1 MVLKGLLEEYKSFV
15 VTTQCEKQQT
25 FREFKVD
32 LRSFEDTERAIAT
45 GNHSVMKTEYK
56 QESQPHVTCFQCG
69 KLGHIARF
77 CYSKD
82 KGKNERGHWCNP
94 RNTCHNSSHNDND
107 AKRTRRCGSVYLG
120 MVVLRVWYFEHAFN
134 IAAKE
139 VSSYLTREDKS
150 FTPLVCWTT
159 QLIQYVPIHNKN
171 SVISWQCLKICTSS
185 MQTCLEPNYNIGYE
199 WLQPKE

>member
-1 MVLKGLLEEYKSFV
+1 MKLAHETVTDYVIGAETAATALRNAGETLTDSLLIAMVLKGLLEEYKSFV

-120 MVVLRVWYFEHAFN
+120 MVVLRV
-134 IAAKE
+134 
-139 VSSYLTREDKS
+139 
-150 FTPLVCWTT
+150 
-159 QLIQYVPIHNKN
+159 
-171 SVISWQCLKICTSS
+171 
-185 MQTCLEPNYNIGYE
+185 
-199 WLQPKE
+199 